1 MDESTNTNLKD
12 KTLDI
17 WNQAKET
24 DPRFTKKVSFGARSF
39 TSIDAH
45 YQIRRATEIFGPV
58 GVGWGYDVSYDT
70 MIVDSKAFQFA
81 DVAVWVSK
89 PEYKYGPV
97 RGCNLLVDGKG
108 RVDDD
113 APKKAL
119 TDALTKALSHLGFN
133 ADVFMGMFDSNKYVK
148 QLEEKYKGNV
158 DKSKVQE
165 VLTNDK

>member
-58 GVGWGYDVSYDT
+58 GAGWGYDVSYNT
-70 MIVDSKAFQFA
+70 MTVDSKAFQFA
-81 DVAVWVSK
+81 DVSVWVSK

-97 RGCNLLVDGKG
+97 RGCNLLVDAKG

-165 VLTNDK
+165 VNTNDK

>member
-1 MDESTNTNLKD
+1 MNEVNNNNVKD
-12 KTLDI
+12 KNLVI

-24 DPRFTKKVSFGARSF
+24 DPRFTKRVSFGARSF

-58 GVGWGYDVSYDT
+58 GASWGYDVKYDT
-70 MIVDSKAFQFA
+70 LTMDNKAFQFA
-81 DVAVWVSK
+81 DVSIWVGK

-97 RGCNLLVDGKG
+97 RGCNLLVDAKG

-165 VLTNDK
+165 VNTND

>member
-1 MDESTNTNLKD
+1 MDDNTKTTNLN
-12 KTLDI
+12 I
-17 WNQAKET
+17 WDEAKET

-58 GVGWGYDVSYDT
+58 GAGWGYDVSYHT
-70 MIVDSKAFQFA
+70 MTVDSKAFQFA
-81 DVAVWVSK
+81 DVSVWVSK

-97 RGCNLLVDGKG
+97 RGCNLLVDAKG

>member
-1 MDESTNTNLKD
+1 MDDNTKTTNLN
-12 KTLDI
+12 I
-17 WNQAKET
+17 WDEAKET

-58 GVGWGYDVSYDT
+58 GAGWGYDVSYHT
-70 MIVDSKAFQFA
+70 MTVDSKAFQFA
-81 DVAVWVSK
+81 DVVIWVGT
-89 PEYKYGPV
+89 PNMEYGPV

-165 VLTNDK
+165 VNTNDK

>member
-1 MDESTNTNLKD
+1 MNEVNDNNVKD
-12 KTLDI
+12 KNLVI
-17 WNQAKET
+17 WNQAK
-24 DPRFTKKVSFGARSF
+24 KLILVSLRGFPLELGALL
-39 TSIDAH
+39 SIDAH

-58 GVGWGYDVSYDT
+58 GASWGYDVKYDT
-70 MIVDSKAFQFA
+70 LTMDNKAFQFA
-81 DVAVWVSK
+81 DVSIWVGK

-97 RGCNLLVDGKG
+97 RGCNLLVDAKG

-165 VLTNDK
+165 VNTND

>member
-1 MDESTNTNLKD
+1 MDDNT
-12 KTLDI
+12 KTKNLDI
-17 WNQAKET
+17 WNEVKET
-24 DPRFTKKVSFGARSF
+24 APRFTKKVSFGARSF

-45 YQIRRATEIFGPV
+45 YQIRRATEVFGPV
-58 GVGWGYDVSYDT
+58 GTGWGYDVSYNTLTVGD
-70 MIVDSKAFQFA
+70 KAFQFA
-81 DVAVWVSK
+81 DVSIWISNRTAM
-89 PEYKYGPV
+89 YGPV
-97 RGCNLLVDGKG
+97 RGCNLLVDAKG

-133 ADVFMGMFDSNKYVK
+133 SDVFMGMFDSNKYVK

-165 VLTNDK
+165 VVTND